1 MADAP
6 RRFADNPFLVLGVRP
21 EQPRVEIEREGQ
33 KLLGMLELGLRSAA
47 TYMTPSGPR
56 ARTQE
61 AVRAA
66 LAELRAPE
74 KRLMHELWASLPQA
88 QASAGKADGAP
99 GDPYRGDASQR
110 APDHTDTS
118 ATQPGFA
125 GAFALFGW
133 RRP

>member
-56 ARTQE
+56 PRTKE

-66 LAELRAPE
+66 LAELRVPE
-74 KRLMHELWASLPQA
+74 KRLMHELWASLPPTAEEPTKQ
-88 QASAGKADGAP
+88 DGAP
-99 GDPYRGDASQR
+99 GDPYRGDAR
-110 APDHTDTS
+110 GDAKAERGPTK
-118 ATQPGFA
+118 QPGFA